1 MRVSRRS
8 LLRMGGGAAAS
19 MVAMPLPALAAPAL
33 VGLKALNARTLSFDC
48 PYTGERLKNVTYWAE
63 GNYVPGALAEI
74 SHALR
79 DDLTGDVHAIDP
91 KVLDV
96 LHRIGTL
103 LDTDCRFEIF
113 SGYRSPK
120 TNAAL
125 HRIDPQVAAQSLH
138 MQGKAIDLFL
148 PGRLLRDVH
157 ATALS
162 LKMGGVGYYPDAA
175 FVHIDSGRVRQWVG
189 LG

>member
-8 LLRMGGGAAAS
+8 LLRMGGGAAVLA
-19 MVAMPLPALAAPAL
+19 LPVPSLAAPAL
-33 VGLKALNARTLSFDC
+33 VGLKPLNARTLSFDGA
-48 PYTGERLKNVTYWAE
+48 YTGEHLKDVTYWAE
-63 GNYVPGALAEI
+63 GRYIPGALAQI

-79 DDLTGDVHAIDP
+79 DDLSGEIHAIDP
-91 KVLDV
+91 KVLDA
-96 LHRIGTL
+96 LHKIGTL
-103 LDTDCRFEIF
+103 LNTDCRFEIF
-113 SGYRSPK
+113 SGYRSPG

-125 HRIDPQVAAQSLH
+125 HRIDSQVAVQSLH
-138 MQGKAIDLFL
+138 MKGQAVDLVL
-148 PGRLLRDVH
+148 PGRSLRDLR

-162 LKMGGVGYYPDAA
+162 LKMGGVGYYPDAG